1 MAEIAGPQF
10 NNFADY
16 DCIITAVFP
25 DVQCFV
31 RMKADPYFK
40 EKVMP
45 DHENFADTKRSRY
58 VLRVAVGVGFRGGV
72 GLMWV
77 FRMSIGWIENHIVD
91 GKKVD

>member
-1 MAEIAGPQF
+1 MAQIAGPQF

-16 DCIITAVFP
+16 DCIVSAVFP
-25 DVQCFV
+25 DVDNFV

-58 VLRVAVGVGFRGGV
+58 VAHALPFNDQTRLMNTGCPLDGLRIMFA
-72 GLMWV
+72 M
-77 FRMSIGWIENHIVD
+77 
-91 GKKVD
+91 GKQ